1 MLIFKDLVVA
11 FVVGVAI
18 IREWQQINAGN
29 RVLKGCL
36 CVMCVCVLYCVKKA
50 IMDYW

>member
-36 CVMCVCVLYCVKKA
+36 CMCVLYCVKKA